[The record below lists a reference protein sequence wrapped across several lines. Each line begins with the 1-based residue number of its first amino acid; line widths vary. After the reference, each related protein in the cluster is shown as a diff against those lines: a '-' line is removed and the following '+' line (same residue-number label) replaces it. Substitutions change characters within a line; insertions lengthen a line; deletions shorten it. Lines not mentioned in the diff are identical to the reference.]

1 MTKNAKKTSPEIS
14 SIIKYKKE
22 LENNSNFIKVE
33 LEKNEILFNEWDSDN
48 NLYLIIEWSVSIRK
62 YTNKEKTRLKQLAVL
77 SAGDFLWEWALKR
90 KEKKQVKVTS
100 LEKTTLYKIDTIEA
114 VENFIKE
121 DPKIALELFIQI
133 IDTSN
138 KRLLEANSMIISNYE
153 MNKKISEIDKF
164 DYKNIFSLIDSFK
177 DIIWVDYIIYLEKN
191 PVLKSYLT
199 IKYDTREKWKMQQEI
214 IELANKKVEI
224 KDIKNT
230 WIKVVKN
237 NYIQWLK
244 NWNTVIWYLFLW
256 RKNKSFSITEE
267 KIIESIS
274 SSFASI
280 ISLKEIYSNEANR
293 KYMRWE

>member
-1 MTKNAKKTSPEIS
+1 MTKNANNTSSKINP
-14 SIIKYKKE
+14 IIKYKKT
-22 LENNSNFIKVE
+22 LLDNPNFIKIGLKTNQV
-33 LEKNEILFNEWDSDN
+33 LFDEWDFDN
-48 NLYLIIEWSVSIRK
+48 NLYLIIEGSVNIEK
-62 YTNKEKTRLKQLAVL
+62 YTDKEKTSLRQLSIL
-77 SAGDFLWEWALKR
+77 SAWDFLWEWALKR
-90 KEKKQVKVTS
+90 SEKKEVKVTS
-100 LEKTTLYKIDTIEA
+100 LEKTILYKIDTAKWIES
-114 VENFIKE
+114 FIEKE
-121 DPKIALELFIQI
+121 SKIALELFVHI
-133 IDTSN
+133 IDISN
-138 KRLLEANSMIISNYE
+138 KRLLDANSVITNSYE
-153 MNKKISEIDKF
+153 MSKKISKINEF
-164 DYKNIFSLIDSFK
+164 NYKNIFSLIDSFK